1 MSLIHQQLIISQI
14 DPKPPV
20 NNEWWPEARTRCCKW
35 KAFVKG
41 DTGDDRERSE
51 SGPRHVATGVSG
63 MIDILQ
69 IRWDL
74 QYGYCYRG
82 L

>member
-1 MSLIHQQLIISQI
+1 MLVRSLIHQQLIISQI

-35 KAFVKG
+35 KAIVKG

-51 SGPRHVATGVSG
+51 SGTRHVAAERGG
-63 MIDILQ
+63 GGNILQ
-69 IRWDL
+69 VRWYL
-74 QYGYCYRG
+74 
-82 L
+82 